1 MGFENINMEANFN
14 ILFVDDE
21 ENILKALRRL
31 FLEEDFN
38 VYTAKSG
45 KEGLEIIQDKEFAVI
60 VSDQRMPE
68 MTGTEFLLRA
78 KELSPNTLR
87 IILTGYADI
96 NAAMDA
102 INEAGAYR
110 YITKP
115 WNDRELVHIIKEAV
129 NRYRLIK
136 ENIFLSELTKKQK
149 EQLEAWSKELEYY
162 VQIHTIDLTKKDKEL
177 KSLKEKLTN
186 NKKELMELFDE
197 ILALRAKAL
206 FNHSKRVELIAV
218 EMAKKL
224 SLTTAEVAM
233 ISVAGNLHDI
243 GKIGTSDML
252 LFKEPQELSS
262 DEFKQ
267 YIKHP
272 ILGQRAVKVV
282 SDLQD
287 VALLIRHHHENFD
300 GSGFPDNL
308 KRGKIPLGSRILSI
322 ADRFERISR
331 SRDIDEAFK
340 IIWHSLNKEFDS
352 ELFIYLESA
361 VQELKFSLF
370 SSEDII
376 EAEISINDL
385 EPGFIVAK
393 DVYGLSGLLIIKKDT
408 VLSEKTIDLLKSAF
422 NHTTAKGAISVYKK
436 RKGFQ
441 LN

>member
-1 MGFENINMEANFN
+1 MGFENINMEASFN

-21 ENILKALRRL
+21 ENILRALRRL
-31 FLEEDFN
+31 FLEENFN

-115 WNDRELVHIIKEAV
+115 WNDRELVHIIKEAA

-136 ENIFLSELTKKQK
+136 ENIYLNELTKKQK
-149 EQLEAWSKELEYY
+149 EQLEIWSKELEYY

-177 KSLKEKLTN
+177 KALKDKLTN

-197 ILALRAKAL
+197 ILTLRGKAL
-206 FNHSKRVELIAV
+206 FNHSKRVALIAV
-218 EMAKKL
+218 EMAKRL
-224 SLTTAEVAM
+224 SLTTAEVET
-233 ISVAGNLHDI
+233 ISVAGSLHDI

-282 SDLQD
+282 SYLQD

-322 ADRFERISR
+322 ADRFERLSR
-331 SRDIDEAFK
+331 NRDIDEAFK
-340 IIWHSLNKEFDS
+340 IIWHSLDKEFDS

-361 VQELKFSLF
+361 AQELKFSLF

-408 VLSEKTIDLLKSAF
+408 ILSEKTIDLLKSAF
-422 NHTTAKGAISVYKK
+422 NHTTVKGAISVYKK